1 MEVEKKLDA
10 LIVKLDS
17 AFKDESSCY
26 QFILDRLFECDGLNV
41 EQCSCYCIRT
51 IDGKIIK
58 LTDWNKARGI
68 NYKGLQPSKNY
79 ISVGVHAQP
88 PSMVE
93 PTDEGIF
100 ARCNRCNKKY
110 RITKYTIFEN
120 MNLPIKILLLLI
132 LIAEYYNF
140 DKKNDK
146 KIKETIIEI
155 SYSDTFENIRKK
167 SKNAEDCLNIKTIT
181 KYSKLFT
188 NALYIKELQEYK
200 LIDFLEYQNNY

>member
-1 MEVEKKLDA
+1 
-10 LIVKLDS
+10 
-17 AFKDESSCY
+17 
-26 QFILDRLFECDGLNV
+26 
-41 EQCSCYCIRT
+41 
-51 IDGKIIK
+51 
-58 LTDWNKARGI
+58 
-68 NYKGLQPSKNY
+68 
-79 ISVGVHAQP
+79 
-88 PSMVE
+88 MVE